1 MMKVIYYLT
10 QILQKREE
18 KKHRKKEQQNVI
30 SELPDFIN
38 RLVLLL
44 NAGLVLT
51 TAIAKIAEEDK
62 ESYFYKEIR
71 DIYSRMKS
79 VNSSFNVEFRDF
91 ARHSGVRELLRLS
104 NIITDNVN
112 KGTELI
118 DKLEQESAFMWHMSK
133 KQVEER
139 GRVAESKMTFPMAVM
154 LLALILVTSAP
165 AFMTF

>member
-1 MMKVIYYLT
+1 
-10 QILQKREE
+10 
-18 KKHRKKEQQNVI
+18 
-30 SELPDFIN
+30 
-38 RLVLLL
+38 
-44 NAGLVLT
+44 
-51 TAIAKIAEEDK
+51 
-62 ESYFYKEIR
+62 
-71 DIYSRMKS
+71 MKS
-79 VNSSFNVEFRDF
+79 VNSSFDVEFRDF